1 MLLTKDFFN
10 FYWFRILILQST
22 WVRFQLMNLRMS
34 RYFDASEDLDAIKAF
49 FNNSSHG
56 DWYPHTGFYSESML
70 LLSPGSS
77 CTRWA
82 TTWTSSCSTCSSPAW
97 PRSRSWRTGRSG
109 RPTWGTTWG
118 SRARGNG
125 RRQKETTNH
134 HYQTLPNL
142 LLWQARQ
149 FKKTKNQ
156 EDAGRAVLT
165 TSCQELFLPLQEGGR
180 RRKVPEDQNRR
191 CPQHKLCKVCG
202 TQKDLLA
209 NSKSYQ
215 KRNDESLIIHAKSI
229 AEKYSSDISHAVH
242 LWNKSSN

>member
-1 MLLTKDFFN
+1 MKDFFN

-34 RYFDASEDLDAIKAF
+34 RYFEVSEDLDAIKAF

-56 DWYPHTGFYSESML
+56 DWYLHTHTGYYSESML

-82 TTWTSSCSTCSSPAW
+82 TTWTSSCSTCSSRAW

-118 SRARGNG
+118 SRAREKGG
-125 RRQKETTNH
+125 KRQKETTNH
-134 HYQTLPNL
+134 HCQALPNQL
-142 LLWQARQ
+142 FCQAHQ

-156 EDAGRAVLT
+156 EDAGRAVLRI
-165 TSCQELFLPLQEGGR
+165 SSQELFLPLQGGGR
-180 RRKVPEDQNRR
+180 RRKVPEDQNRL
-191 CPQHKLCKVCG
+191 CPQHTLCKACG
-202 TQKDLLA
+202 TQKDFQA
-209 NSKSYQ
+209 NSKLSQ
-215 KRNDESLIIHAKSI
+215 KRDDSLSI
-229 AEKYSSDISHAVH
+229 FKQNENVSYMFHAVH
-242 LWNKSSN
+242 LEYI

>member
-22 WVRFQLMNLRMS
+22 WVRFQLMNLRMI

-56 DWYPHTGFYSESML
+56 DWYLHTGYYSESVL

-82 TTWTSSCSTCSSPAW
+82 TTWTSSCSTCSSRAW

-118 SRARGNG
+118 SRAREKGSK
-125 RRQKETTNH
+125 RQKETTNH
-134 HYQTLPNL
+134 PYQALPNL
-142 LLWQARQ
+142 PLWQARQ

-165 TSCQELFLPLQEGGR
+165 DDILPGALLAFAGR
-180 RRKVPEDQNRR
+180 RK
-191 CPQHKLCKVCG
+191 K
-202 TQKDLLA
+202 
-209 NSKSYQ
+209 
-215 KRNDESLIIHAKSI
+215 AKSPGRP
-229 AEKYSSDISHAVH
+229 ESPLPSTHTLKSV
-242 LWNKSSN
+242 WNPKGITSKFKVLSKK

>member
-56 DWYPHTGFYSESML
+56 DWYLHTGYYSEGVL

-82 TTWTSSCSTCSSPAW
+82 TTWTSSCSTCSSRAW

-118 SRARGNG
+118 SRARGKG
-125 RRQKETTNH
+125 RWEKETTNH
-134 HYQTLPNL
+134 HYQALPYL
-142 LLWQARQ
+142 LLWQAHQ
-149 FKKTKNQ
+149 FKKNKNQ
-156 EDAGRAVLT
+156 ENAGRAVLT
-165 TSCQELFLPLQEGGR
+165 ISCQEPFLLLQGGGR
-180 RRKVPEDQNRR
+180 RRKAPEDQNRL
-191 CPQHKLCKVCG
+191 CPQHTLCKACG

-209 NSKSYQ
+209 SSKFSR
-215 KRNDESLIIHAKSI
+215 KRNDKCL
-229 AEKYSSDISHAVH
+229 
-242 LWNKSSN
+242 